1 MNSKD
6 DPSGKVKTNEVRW
19 AEKTTIATLIKLL
32 TIKIVAKSLFGF
44 FNKLRISLFSFSKSS
59 NSLALKEKY
68 ETSAPEINA
77 EQTINNNTKK
87 KLVITSRLK
96 TCSST

>member
-6 DPSGKVKTNEVRW
+6 DPSGKTNTNEVRW
-19 AEKTTIATLIKLL
+19 AETTTIATLIKLL

-44 FNKLRISLFSFSKSS
+44 FNKLRISLLSFSRSS
-59 NSLALKEKY
+59 SSLALKEKY

-87 KLVITSRLK
+87 RVVITCRLK
-96 TCSST
+96 KCTST